1 MKKIGILG
9 GSFNPAHEAH
19 REISLYALEQL
30 GLDEIWWLVASQNP
44 LKEISGMAPF
54 DKRLEKAREAANHP
68 AIIVQD
74 LEQKWGTQYSIDTL
88 YKLRENF
95 PDDKFVWLMGADNL
109 VQFHRWKDW
118 QKIIG
123 LVPMAVIARP
133 GSEHCLQSVAA
144 QELAPNRRKATETKD
159 LAGAAPP
166 AWAYLDG
173 LRLDQSASAIRVQ
186 KHHPW
191 WQES

>member
-19 REISLYALEQL
+19 RAISLYAMQQL
-30 GLDEIWWLVASQNP
+30 ALDEIWWLIANQNP

-54 DKRLEKAREAANHP
+54 AKRLEKAREISNHP
-68 AIIVQD
+68 QILTQD

-88 YKLRENF
+88 YKLREDF
-95 PDDKFVWLMGADNL
+95 PHKFIWLMGADNL
-109 VQFHRWKDW
+109 AQFHRWKDW
-118 QKIIG
+118 QKIAA
-123 LVPMAVIARP
+123 LVPIAVIARP
-133 GSEHCLQSVAA
+133 GSEDCLNAPAA
-144 QELAPNRRKATETKD
+144 QEMAQNR
-159 LAGAAPP
+159 LMGAAIKGLADAVPP

-173 LRLDQSASAIRVQ
+173 LSLNQSASAIRVQ